1 MTIRRLSV
9 TDLPGLARLHSPFAM
24 SLDWELAL
32 PRSLDLL
39 PWRSLLPYHVSG
51 ACTLVFRRAG
61 QSAAVQAEAR
71 PGPDKCTILR
81 LGLAPQADPAIL
93 VPLLEALCV
102 PMPWITGRAASSPRW
117 PATTASASSAGWTSW
132 PTPTRPSTA
141 WCARRPARRRSPAR
155 RPPSPCAPCA
165 PGTSGGCTPCTRRS
179 RRGPV
184 QLLEGLTSDDWEFR
198 LPHRV
203 AWPGLASEVR
213 LVLEAEAG
221 VSGYLTLTRGRRG
234 HRMEMMVHPRQ
245 RELAGPLLQ
254 AGLDVA
260 AHWPPLPVYCG
271 LRGYQAEL
279 GQVLESAG
287 FQPMGAQTL
296 HGEADG
302 RARAAAPARLRA
314 GAGAPPGA
322 GGHARARGACRGE
335 ACLALTGDSRRA
347 LR

>member
-1 MTIRRLSV
+1 MTIRRLTF
-9 TDLPGLARLHSPFAM
+9 TDLPCLVRLRPPFAM
-24 SLDWELAL
+24 SVDWEVTL

-51 ACTLVFRRAG
+51 ACTLVYQEG
-61 QSAAVQAEAR
+61 SQLAAVQAEAR
-71 PGPDKCTILR
+71 PGPDKCTIMR

-102 PMPWITGRAASSPRW
+102 HAVDHGAGRVFAAVADDEGASLLRRLDFVAYADETIYRMVNEETREEEVTRKAASF
-117 PATTASASSAGWTSW
+117 AI
-132 PTPTRPSTA
+132 RPL
-141 WCARRPARRRSPAR
+141 
-155 RPPSPCAPCA
+155 
-165 PGTSGGCTPCTRRS
+165 RS
-179 RRGPV
+179 RDVWGVHTLYAAVTPRPV

-203 AWPGLASEVR
+203 AWPGLTSEVR

-221 VSGYLTLTRGRRG
+221 VGGYLTLTRGSRG
-234 HRMEMMVHPRQ
+234 HRLEMMVHPQQ
-245 RELAGPLLQ
+245 RVLAGPLLQ

-271 LRGYQAEL
+271 LRGYQGEL

-296 HGEADG
+296 MVKEMTV
-302 RARAAAPARLRA
+302 RVRQRLRVFEPVLERRLEPA
-314 GAGAPPGA
+314 AT
-322 GGHARARGACRGE
+322 RARG
-335 ACLALTGDSRRA
+335 
-347 LR
+347 